1 MTTRRQI
8 QEAKVDHALALAT
21 IADQRKAVKSVNR
34 QASKAEQKN
43 QAQARREDRI
53 TRARMVREE
62 LRKIHLEKRRMARI
76 EDKIGK
82 ASKLLNGLV
91 DELAE
96 ARAAFKAELVPTL
109 NVTHSYR

>member
-53 TRARMVREE
+53 TRNRTAQEDRKAEKIQVR
-62 LRKIHLEKRRMARI
+62 RITRI
-76 EDKIGK
+76 ENRAKK
-82 ASKLLNGLV
+82 AA
-91 DELAE
+91 EILAE
-96 ARAAFKAELVPTL
+96 LLAILK
-109 NVTHSYR
+109 S